1 MNKNIIYAVI
11 GVLVLIV
18 VGFAVMNMKSRPEET
33 IIPETVSS
41 PVAMKQVTVNLA
53 EQNDSGE
60 SGVAMLNE
68 VDGKVVVSL
77 NLTGFEAGIG
87 QPAHIHQGAC
97 PQVGAVKYPLT
108 SPVNGV
114 SETTLNVTLD
124 QLKSE
129 MPLGINVHKSQTQAG
144 VYVSCG
150 DLVI

>member
-1 MNKNIIYAVI
+1 MNKNVIYMIVGALALVVIGLAVI
-11 GVLVLIV
+11 
-18 VGFAVMNMKSRPEET
+18 NMKSKPEET
-33 IIPETVSS
+33 LIPEAISS
-41 PVAMKQVTVNLA
+41 PVAMKQVTVNLTQ
-53 EQNDSGE
+53 QNESGE
-60 SGVAMLNE
+60 SGVATLNE

-87 QPAHIHQGAC
+87 QPAHIHEGAC

-108 SPVNGV
+108 PPVNGV

-129 MPLGINVHKSQTQAG
+129 MPLGINVHKSQTQAS

-150 DLVI
+150 NLVI